1 MKKLKFISSQ
11 SSLVI
16 LMLFSLIT
24 ISCESKGQSNEDA
37 VEAPKVSIHEAAF
50 FGNVNAIK
58 AHIAHK
64 SDLNVKDA
72 YGSSPLSIA
81 ALFGKPDVAKLLING
96 GADLNVRSADGSTP
110 LHTAAFFGR
119 TEIVKMLLE
128 KGADSSIKNNYGNTA
143 LESVST
149 DFEDVKGFY
158 DQMSRD
164 LGPMGLKLDYD
175 QLKKARPEIAQLI
188 SDADNS

>member
-1 MKKLKFISSQ
+1 MKNLKLISGTLIIL
-11 SSLVI
+11 LVA
-16 LMLFSLIT
+16 
-24 ISCESKGQSNEDA
+24 ISCESKGQDSEKT
-37 VEAPKVSIHEAAF
+37 EAPKVNIHEAAF

-58 AHIAHK
+58 EHIAAK

-128 KGADSSIKNNYGNTA
+128 KGADTSLKNNYGNTA

-149 DFEDVKGFY
+149 DFEDVKGVY

-175 QLKKARPEIAQLI
+175 QLKTARPQIAQLI
-188 SDADNS
+188 VEAEKS

>member
-1 MKKLKFISSQ
+1 MII
-11 SSLVI
+11 V
-16 LMLFSLIT
+16 
-24 ISCESKGQSNEDA
+24 SCESKGQSSGDKA
-37 VEAPKVSIHEAAF
+37 EAPQVSIHEAAF

-58 AHIAHK
+58 AHIAAK

-81 ALFGKPDVAKLLING
+81 ALFGKPEIAKLLING

-119 TEIVKMLLE
+119 IEIVKMLLE
-128 KGADSSIKNNYGNTA
+128 KGADTSAKNNYGSTA
-143 LESVST
+143 RESVSS
-149 DFEDVKGFY
+149 DFEVVKAVY

-175 QLKKARPEIAQLI
+175 QLKEARPQIAQLI
-188 SDADNS
+188 LDAENS

>member
-1 MKKLKFISSQ
+1 MKNVKFITGHSA
-11 SSLVI
+11 LLI
-16 LMLFSLIT
+16 LMIISLAVV
-24 ISCESKGQSNEDA
+24 SCESKGQNNE
-37 VEAPKVSIHEAAF
+37 ETKAPKVNIHEAAF

-58 AHIAHK
+58 AHIAYK

-81 ALFGKPDVAKLLING
+81 ALFGKTDVAKLLINA
-96 GADLNVRSADGSTP
+96 GADLNVTSADGSTP
-110 LHTAAFFGR
+110 LHTASFFGR

-128 KGADSSIKNNYGNTA
+128 KGAETSIKNNYGNTA
-143 LESVST
+143 FESVST
-149 DFEDVKGFY
+149 TFESVKEVY

-175 QLKKARPEIAQLI
+175 QLKKARPLIAQLI
-188 SDADNS
+188 SDAEKS